1 MSWSAGK
8 RVRNEA
14 NRNNLGLVQVG
25 VLVMQVCKAPW
36 GLRLGCEFVHLTDCE
51 TTWIT
56 MSFTI
61 CQEVLTEQRR
71 GAPDQALRDLQEEG
85 EDHELRWCLT

>member
-1 MSWSAGK
+1 MVALGAMAVVAAALAAAAAITMMS
-8 RVRNEA
+8 
-14 NRNNLGLVQVG
+14 L
-25 VLVMQVCKAPW
+25 CKAPW

-56 MSFTI
+56 TSFTI

-71 GAPDQALRDLQEEG
+71 GAPDQAL
-85 EDHELRWCLT
+85 